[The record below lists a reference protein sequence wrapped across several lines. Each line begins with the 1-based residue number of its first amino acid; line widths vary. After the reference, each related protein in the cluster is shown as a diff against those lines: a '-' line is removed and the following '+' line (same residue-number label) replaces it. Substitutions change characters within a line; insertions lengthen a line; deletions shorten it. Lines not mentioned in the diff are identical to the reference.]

1 MSTPLSVLIVGAGP
15 SGLLMACQLAR
26 YGIDFRIIDK
36 RPERTLITNAPILH
50 IRSLELLDQLGI
62 MDRFLKMGQPFRAGN
77 VHKGK
82 KDLARFSFNQDDAF
96 YKFALLIPQSETE
109 KILNEYLEE
118 HQKQVERRLE
128 LVEIKQEGKKVIS
141 TIKHV
146 DDGQTEQIE
155 SDWLVGC
162 DGIHSTVREK
172 AKIDFV
178 GEALSQTFMVADIE
192 AETSLSKDEAHG
204 FLGKQ
209 VMVFFPLGN
218 QAYRLVAKL
227 GKPKTESAATAEQ
240 PKVRITITEE
250 DVKKVVDRSEGLF
263 QLKSVRKASPFWISS
278 KLVEKMRQGSCFI
291 AGDAVHVH
299 SPVGGQGMNIG
310 LQDSYNLAWKLALVV
325 QGKAH
330 ESLLDSYQAERE
342 PVDEAIVRTTEKLTK
357 IMAIEHDFFTALRA
371 YFIKF
376 TIGSSRKLQKM
387 LGRLV
392 AQLSISYKKSPIID
406 YQTHLPAQAPKPGQR
421 APDVPMDKEDHL
433 YNYLRNGQH
442 SLLLFTGTHPTAR
455 ELEQL
460 KDIQQHITQRY
471 PGLIVPLLVSRHTEN
486 VDFKEKIHDTNGV
499 VHQGYHVS
507 KPSLC
512 LIRPDQYIGF
522 FSHELNLTALKHL
535 LERYLK

>member
-1 MSTPLSVLIVGAGP
+1 MNTPLSVLIVGAGP

-26 YGIDFRIIDK
+26 YGISFRIIDK

-50 IRSLELLDQLGI
+50 IRSLELLDQLGL
-62 MDRFLKMGQPFRAGN
+62 MDRFLKIGQPFRTGN

-82 KDLARFSFNQDDAF
+82 KDLASFSLNQDDAF
-96 YKFALLIPQSETE
+96 YKFSLLLPQSETE
-109 KILNEYLEE
+109 RILNEYLEE
-118 HQKQVERRLE
+118 HQKRVERRLE
-128 LVEIKQEGKKVIS
+128 LIEIKQEGKKVIS

-172 AKIDFV
+172 AKIGFI

-192 AETSLSKDEAHG
+192 AETSLSKDGAHG
-204 FLGKQ
+204 FLGKR

-227 GKPKTESAATAEQ
+227 GKPKIESASTAEQ
-240 PKVRITITEE
+240 PKVRITITDE

-278 KLVEKMRQGSCFI
+278 KLVEKMRQDSCFI

-310 LQDSYNLAWKLALVV
+310 LQDSYNLAWKLALVI
-325 QGKAH
+325 QSKAH
-330 ESLLDSYQAERE
+330 ESLLDSYQAERM

-357 IMAIEHDFFTALRA
+357 IMAIEHDFFTTLRA

-376 TIGSSRKLQKM
+376 TLGSSQKLQKM
-387 LGRLV
+387 LGRLI
-392 AQLSISYKKSPIID
+392 AQLSINYKKSPIID
-406 YQTHLPAQAPKPGQR
+406 YQTHLPAKAPKPGQR
-421 APDVPMDKEDHL
+421 APDMPMDKDDHL

-442 SLLLFTGTHPTAR
+442 NLLMFTGTQPTAG
-455 ELEQL
+455 ELAQL
-460 KDIQQHITQRY
+460 KDIQQRMTQRY
-471 PGLIVPLLVSRHTEN
+471 PGLVIPWLVSHQVEN
-486 VDFKEKIHDTNGV
+486 TDFKEKIHDTKGLL
-499 VHQGYHVS
+499 HQGYHVS

-512 LIRPDQYIGF
+512 LIRPDQYIAF
-522 FSHELNLTALKHL
+522 FSQGLNYAA
-535 LERYLK
+535 LERLLGSYLK